1 MFAPL
6 AGSEVTG
13 VDDLE
18 ERVRRAALAAAS
30 SDRVLAPRQAARVER
45 EERRGERRLAEMRI
59 AGLRTLLRRLRR
71 ALKDRGDVGTGS
83 FVRHRRYRIARLLPS
98 TRRGWVVA
106 SLPAEV
112 VLDGG
117 GFGGV
122 RRSCQLQLVL
132 LTRGRLFAGHDG
144 VLFERYRLGQ
154 AQHPWMSVSFPMQ
167 AWRDLEDRI
176 PEHVGELVGRLQLTW
191 ERD

>member
-1 MFAPL
+1 MCAPL
-6 AGSEVTG
+6 AGSEVTR

-18 ERVRRAALAAAS
+18 ERVRRAALAAS
-30 SDRVLAPRQAARVER
+30 TSDQVFAPRQAARVER
-45 EERRGERRLAEMRI
+45 EERRGERRLAEMRLS
-59 AGLRTLLRRLRR
+59 ALSKLLRRLRQ

-83 FVRHRRYRIARLLPS
+83 FVRHRRHRLSRLLPN
-98 TRRGWVVA
+98 TRRGWLVA
-106 SLPAEV
+106 RLPAEV
-112 VLDGG
+112 VVDGG
-117 GFGGV
+117 RFGDS
-122 RRSCQLQLVL
+122 RRSCELQLVL
-132 LTRGRLFAGHDG
+132 LTRGQLYAANDG

-154 AQHPWMSVSFPMQ
+154 NRHPEMSVSFPMQ